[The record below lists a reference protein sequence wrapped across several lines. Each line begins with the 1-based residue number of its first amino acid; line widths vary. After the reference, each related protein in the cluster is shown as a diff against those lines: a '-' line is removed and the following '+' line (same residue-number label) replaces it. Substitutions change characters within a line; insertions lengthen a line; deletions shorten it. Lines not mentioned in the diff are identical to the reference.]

1 MRFTRFLPTFSLW
14 TNCSQNATYSVL
26 RTVCPNSSLAYTIVL
41 VLMLKRPS
49 HLTLFTAIALIVGS
63 GLVGS
68 SSALASYRG
77 DLTIEINGLENQTGK
92 VCLTVFNGSQGFP
105 SDAQRAIK
113 AECLEISELPF
124 QITFDDLAYGSY
136 AVAAYHD
143 TNEDTQLNQGVLGI
157 PTEGFAFSN
166 DAPVRTGPA
175 SFQDAMFV
183 LSQQN
188 FNIQMQMRYWG
199 DRS

>member
-1 MRFTRFLPTFSLW
+1 MMPT
-14 TNCSQNATYSVL
+14 
-26 RTVCPNSSLAYTIVL
+26 P
-41 VLMLKRPS
+41 
-49 HLTLFTAIALIVGS
+49 AIAN
-63 GLVGS
+63 
-68 SSALASYRG
+68 YRG
-77 DLTIEINGLENQTGK
+77 DLTIEINGLDNQDGN
-92 VCLTVFNGSQGFP
+92 VCLTVFDGSQGFP
-105 SDAQRAIK
+105 SDAQRAVK
-113 AECLEISELPF
+113 AECMAISELPF

-143 TNEDTQLNQGVLGI
+143 RNADAQLNQGLLGI

-175 SFQDAMFV
+175 SFQDAVFL

-188 FNIQMQMRYWG
+188 ASIQMQMRYLG

>member
-1 MRFTRFLPTFSLW
+1 
-14 TNCSQNATYSVL
+14 
-26 RTVCPNSSLAYTIVL
+26 
-41 VLMLKRPS
+41 MLKRS
-49 HLTLFTAIALIVGS
+49 SLRTIVAAIAFSVGS
-63 GLVGS
+63 SLTFT
-68 SSALASYRG
+68 SSALANYRG
-77 DLTIEINGLENQTGK
+77 NLTVEIDGLENQSGN
-92 VCLTVFNGSQGFP
+92 VCLTVFDGSRGFP
-105 SDAQRAIK
+105 SDAQRAVK
-113 AECLEISELPF
+113 AECMAISELPF

-143 TNEDTQLNQGVLGI
+143 SNEDAQLNQGMLGI

-175 SFQDAMFV
+175 SFQDAVFL

-188 FNIQMQMRYWG
+188 TNIQMQMRYLG